1 MIAEQLHPI
10 APTST
15 VVDELR
21 LALARANDSSIHAA
35 RALREAART
44 LRAEGHDELARGI
57 ELQHSDTLLDILR
70 NAPRDWC
77 WVQTWSGQ
85 VFDFVGLLLGEPQ
98 PIDLLDVAH
107 HLGAINRY
115 CGATKVTY
123 SVAEHSCLVATL
135 VTRMAA
141 RAGVSGDALREWAIA
156 GWMHDAPE
164 YVLQDLPRPLKL
176 LLELLG
182 IDIYARLEHALAQQ
196 VEQLVGVT
204 TTFAMRTIV
213 KRADKLILFHERRA
227 LMAEPRRQWRTDE
240 DANDGDLC
248 VYPAGWTAET
258 AARRWAAMGRDLG
271 VVL

>member
-1 MIAEQLHPI
+1 VIAEQLHPI
-10 APTST
+10 VHPST

-21 LALARANDSSIHAA
+21 LALARANDSTIHAA
-35 RALREAART
+35 QALREAART

-77 WVQTWSGQ
+77 WVQTASGQ

-115 CGATKVTY
+115 CGATRVPY

-141 RAGVSGDALREWAIA
+141 DAGVSGTALREWAIA

-176 LLELLG
+176 LLDLLG
-182 IDIYARLEHALAQQ
+182 IDIYGRLEDALEQQ

-204 TTFAMRTIV
+204 PSAAMRTVV
-213 KRADKLILFHERRA
+213 KRADKLMLFHERRA
-227 LMAEPRRQWRTDE
+227 LMAEPQRPWRTDD
-240 DANDGDLC
+240 DAADEGLRA
-248 VYPAGWTAET
+248 YPVGWTADV
-258 AARRWAAMGRDLG
+258 AARRWAEMGRDLG
-271 VVL
+271 VTL